1 MLGAFIFL
9 SNIAIAEWVKSSD
22 IGRNTEIDIDALAKF
37 IDGVASV
44 AKYEDIVG
52 INVLFVNEIF
62 DFCGNSSSLTGT
74 GTCNDERIF
83 LVGNDS
89 GELLLVELYFGVNAL
104 INCLKIRLIWVIDVT
119 NNLGIV
125 VFKIEAVIEGWF

>member
-37 IDGVASV
+37 IYGVASV

-52 INVLFVNEIF
+52 INALFVNEIF
-62 DFCGNSSSLTGT
+62 DFCGNSSSFTST
-74 GTCNDERIF
+74 VTCNDERIF

-89 GELLLVELYFGVNAL
+89 GELLLVELYFGVNVL

-119 NNLGIV
+119 NNLGII

>member
-1 MLGAFIFL
+1 M
-9 SNIAIAEWVKSSD
+9 KSSD

-52 INVLFVNEIF
+52 INVLFVDEIF
-62 DFCGNSSSLTGT
+62 DFCGNSSSLTST
-74 GTCNDERIF
+74 GTCNDERLF

-89 GELLLVELYFGVNAL
+89 GELLLVELYFGVNVL
-104 INCLKIRLIWVIDVT
+104 INCLKIRLI
-119 NNLGIV
+119 
-125 VFKIEAVIEGWF
+125 